1 MYNMS
6 KDLSHIHTPLND
18 DERMSSQLQ
27 ATADL
32 NKQSPK
38 LGGLMKHL
46 GSNSHDGV
54 LRGKHV

>member
-18 DERMSSQLQ
+18 DEWMSSQLQ
-27 ATADL
+27 ATADR

-38 LGGLMKHL
+38 LGGGLMKHL
-46 GSNSHDGV
+46 GSIEGE
-54 LRGKHV
+54 HV

>member
-18 DERMSSQLQ
+18 DEWMSSQLQ

-38 LGGLMKHL
+38 LGG
-46 GSNSHDGV
+46 GANETPGV
-54 LRGKHV
+54 KQS